1 MLKEVSWDYV
11 RRAWYR
17 DLISGNWR
25 RLLAKGVTNHLITAA
40 VHPTKIAKKEQ
51 IIEEAKEVVAGS
63 ARKVDNIR
71 KLDEIIN
78 DGDTKRTKKELG
90 MKSLPE
96 LAKVS
101 ATLVV
106 TSSVPRA

>member
-1 MLKEVSWDYV
+1 MTKEV
-11 RRAWYR
+11 
-17 DLISGNWR
+17 
-25 RLLAKGVTNHLITAA
+25 TNRLITAA
-40 VHPTKIAKKEQ
+40 SFPTKIATKEQ
-51 IIEEAKEVVAGS
+51 IMERAKEAIAGS
-63 ARKVDNIR
+63 MRRDENIR